1 MAAQRRG
8 WRYFAT
14 RLNGDGTETLLD
26 PDLPLENVGIE
37 DVLSGHNSLTTEIS
51 PAYGRLMADADGLPL
66 LREWGTAIYAENDGD
81 IRAGGILVSAEEDG
95 PTLNLDCVGFTGYLQ
110 DLPYTGKGYK
120 GIKVDPIDV
129 ARVIWNYAQ
138 AQHGGNIGLT
148 YDTTTTGGKISIG
161 TELKQVEFDTVEG
174 PLSFESGPYKLNY
187 YSNHDLAA
195 NIDELAAFTPFDY
208 HEKHSWKADETI
220 RHHVTIGYPKIG
232 RKRNDL
238 TFVLGVN
245 VFEPPTIIRDGAEY
259 ASGTMVLGAGDGPT
273 LIKEISEP
281 PTRPQGRLRRI
292 AIVIDD
298 TIKTKAR
305 ALSRAQAENQWRAR
319 MDDISGV
326 VVHDHPNARLGAV
339 SVGDE
344 IRLEGRGE
352 WKTYDMWVRVLAISY
367 SPEQGGVA
375 EYSVA
380 RTDKMVA

>member
-1 MAAQRRG
+1 MAE
-8 WRYFAT
+8 WRYIAT
-14 RLNGDGTETLLD
+14 RLHGDGTEEILTE
-26 PDLPLENVGIE
+26 LPLE
-37 DVLSGHNSLTTEIS
+37 DVSLTSVVSGPAGHTSTVS
-51 PAYGRLMADADGLPL
+51 PALARVTAFDGLPL
-66 LREWGTAIYAENDGD
+66 FEPWSTAIYAE
-81 IRAGGILVSAEEDG
+81 EDG
-95 PTLNLDCVGFTGYLQ
+95 VIRHGCILTDRQISGPRLSLTGVGFTAAIKGQ
-110 DLPYTGKGYK
+110 PYEGSVFFVEK
-120 GIKVDPIDV
+120 DPLDIV
-129 ARVIWNYAQ
+129 RHIWNHWQ
-138 AQHGGNIGLT
+138 SMDGGNLGLQVDQKT
-148 YDTTTTGGKISIG
+148 KAGVLIG

-208 HEKHSWKADETI
+208 HEKHSWKADGTI